1 MPGMKSLVGMGG
13 SGNAR
18 ELAEMLRQLGRGR
31 DTVLAHITPEEAQML
46 MDAGGSG
53 DINPNTGLPEFQD
66 ADIQGNEDF
75 YGRYAGAYQ
84 TGGDVQA
91 QEGGFYGETPTARI
105 IERPPS
111 SRQQLVTT
119 YLAPTQERALPARVY
134 ADLAGTEP
142 TIYQPQ
148 TQYAAEFGLTDA
160 ELQPGG
166 FYGGRAPTAEEYAA
180 VYQEPQPGFLQT
192 AAQGIE
198 DTAAQYRD
206 LARQYPTVAK
216 MLSTGAT
223 TLPALI
229 NAIRARREAEKSA
242 AEFRRL
248 GEPLRAQGESLRQQ
262 ALSGTLTPQQAA
274 AQEASRARLRQ
285 QASTR
290 GATTGTQQAMIEGQL
305 GRTRAQLSETNLNN
319 ALKQLN
325 LANAYDEA
333 AIKAKL
339 AADAEI
345 SNSVANIFA
354 NLGRDIT
361 SQAPAPQRPQSPMAT
376 QPEVTRRPDT
386 RG

>member
-53 DINPNTGLPEFQD
+53 DINPNTGLPEFQ
-66 ADIQGNEDF
+66 ED
-75 YGRYAGAYQ
+75 YGQLLGSEFNQDSDFDPYMGQAVTSTSGGITPEAEAYY
-84 TGGDVQA
+84 TGQSNFGQAAQPQA
-91 QEGGFYGETPTARI
+91 QPEMDIGFGPGRFAPQYTPSDVAGMAPDQFQRMQAGV
-105 IERPPS
+105 EPS
-111 SRQQLVTT
+111 
-119 YLAPTQERALPARVY
+119 
-134 ADLAGTEP
+134 
-142 TIYQPQ
+142 
-148 TQYAAEFGLTDA
+148 
-160 ELQPGG
+160 
-166 FYGGRAPTAEEYAA
+166 
-180 VYQEPQPGFLQT
+180 FLQS

-198 DTAAQYRD
+198 DTAAQYRN

>member
-1 MPGMKSLVGMGG
+1 MPGMKSLTGMGG

-53 DINPNTGLPEFQD
+53 DINPNTGLPEFQ
-66 ADIQGNEDF
+66 ED
-75 YGRYAGAYQ
+75 YGQLLGSEFNQDSDFDPYMGQAVTSASGGITPEAEAYY
-84 TGGDVQA
+84 TGQSNFGQAAQPQA
-91 QEGGFYGETPTARI
+91 QPEMDIGFGPGRFAPQYTPSDVAGMAPDQFQRMQAGV
-105 IERPPS
+105 EPS
-111 SRQQLVTT
+111 
-119 YLAPTQERALPARVY
+119 
-134 ADLAGTEP
+134 
-142 TIYQPQ
+142 
-148 TQYAAEFGLTDA
+148 
-160 ELQPGG
+160 
-166 FYGGRAPTAEEYAA
+166 
-180 VYQEPQPGFLQT
+180 FLQS

-198 DTAAQYRD
+198 DTAAQYRN

-290 GATTGTQQAMIEGQL
+290 GATTGTQQAMIVNQL
-305 GRTRAQLSETNLNN
+305 VRTRAQLSETNLNN

-339 AADAEI
+339 AADSEI

-361 SQAPAPQRPQSPMAT
+361 SQAPAPQRQQTAMAT

>member
-1 MPGMKSLVGMGG
+1 MPGMKSVVGMGG

-18 ELAEMLRQLGRGR
+18 ELAEMLRQMGRGR

-53 DINPNTGLPEFQD
+53 DINPNTGLPEFQ
-66 ADIQGNEDF
+66 ED
-75 YGRYAGAYQ
+75 YGQLLASEFNQNSDFDPYMGQQVTSASGGISPEAEAYYS
-84 TGGDVQA
+84 QA
-91 QEGGFYGETPTARI
+91 NT
-105 IERPPS
+105 
-111 SRQQLVTT
+111 RQ
-119 YLAPTQERALPARVY
+119 AP
-134 ADLAGTEP
+134 G
-142 TIYQPQ
+142 
-148 TQYAAEFGLTDA
+148 
-160 ELQPGG
+160 QPGFGPTDTYFGPEFQPEQGMDIG
-166 FYGGRAPTAEEYAA
+166 FGPGRFAPEYTPRDVAGMA
-180 VYQEPQPGFLQT
+180 PDQFQRQMQAIGAGEPGFLQT

-248 GEPLRAQGESLRQQ
+248 GEPLRAQGEALRQQ

-285 QASTR
+285 QASSR

-361 SQAPAPQRPQSPMAT
+361 SQAPAPQRPQNPMAT

>member
-1 MPGMKSLVGMGG
+1 MPGMKSVVGMGG
-13 SGNAR
+13 SGSAR

-53 DINPNTGLPEFQD
+53 NINPNTGLPEFQ
-66 ADIQGNEDF
+66 ED
-75 YGRYAGAYQ
+75 YGQLLASEFNQDSEFDPYMGQAVTSASGGITPEAEAYY
-84 TGGDVQA
+84 TGQSNFVQQA
-91 QEGGFYGETPTARI
+91 QPQAQPEMDIGFGPGRFAPEYTPRDVAGMA
-105 IERPPS
+105 PDQFQ
-111 SRQQLVTT
+111 RQMQ
-119 YLAPTQERALPARVY
+119 A
-134 ADLAGTEP
+134 AGVE
-142 TIYQPQ
+142 
-148 TQYAAEFGLTDA
+148 
-160 ELQPGG
+160 
-166 FYGGRAPTAEEYAA
+166 
-180 VYQEPQPGFLQT
+180 QPGFLQT

-248 GEPLRAQGESLRQQ
+248 GEPLRAQGEALRQQ

-285 QASTR
+285 QASSR

-361 SQAPAPQRPQSPMAT
+361 SQAPAPQRPQNPMAT

>member
-53 DINPNTGLPEFQD
+53 DINPNTGLPEFQ
-66 ADIQGNEDF
+66 ED
-75 YGRYAGAYQ
+75 YGQLLGSEFNQDSDFDPYMGQAVTSASGGITPEAEAYY
-84 TGGDVQA
+84 TGQSNFGQAAQPQA
-91 QEGGFYGETPTARI
+91 QPEMDIGFGPGRFAPQYTPSDVAGMAPDQFQRMQAGV
-105 IERPPS
+105 EPS
-111 SRQQLVTT
+111 
-119 YLAPTQERALPARVY
+119 
-134 ADLAGTEP
+134 
-142 TIYQPQ
+142 
-148 TQYAAEFGLTDA
+148 
-160 ELQPGG
+160 
-166 FYGGRAPTAEEYAA
+166 
-180 VYQEPQPGFLQT
+180 FLQS

-198 DTAAQYRD
+198 DTAAQYRN

-229 NAIRARREAEKSA
+229 NAIRARRDAEKSA

-339 AADAEI
+339 AADSEI

>member
-53 DINPNTGLPEFQD
+53 DINPNTGLPEFQ
-66 ADIQGNEDF
+66 ED
-75 YGRYAGAYQ
+75 YGQLLGSEFNQDSDFDPYMGQAVTSASGGITPEAEAYY
-84 TGGDVQA
+84 TGQSNFGQAAQPQA
-91 QEGGFYGETPTARI
+91 QPEMDIGFGPGRFAPQYTPSDVAGMAPDQFQRMQAGV
-105 IERPPS
+105 EPS
-111 SRQQLVTT
+111 
-119 YLAPTQERALPARVY
+119 
-134 ADLAGTEP
+134 
-142 TIYQPQ
+142 
-148 TQYAAEFGLTDA
+148 
-160 ELQPGG
+160 
-166 FYGGRAPTAEEYAA
+166 
-180 VYQEPQPGFLQT
+180 FLQS

-198 DTAAQYRD
+198 DTAAQYRN

-339 AADAEI
+339 AADSEI

-361 SQAPAPQRPQSPMAT
+361 SQAPAPQRQQTAMAT